1 MPESHVSG
9 TGAGRRAYGL
19 VGRLMFVSA
28 AVLFLLAVLF
38 LTGVAPVSGG
48 AGRLVALLL
57 GFTAVVDA
65 GLGFFFLSR
74 DDR

>member
-1 MPESHVSG
+1 MPESHVPG

-48 AGRLVALLL
+48 TGRLVALLL
-57 GFTAVVDA
+57 GVTAVVDA